1 MDLIPTLP
9 LHLLH
14 GSLHLRLGDGVE
26 AAESPLAIESLKPGL
41 VHVVQVIAAHLFR
54 AEHHGGHLVSLG
66 PVRAGGVHADQ
77 LPGQGESL
85 ALDGWDHSGHMGL
98 GKPVGL
104 DRDLDAPLP
113 LLLPGVLDLPVVI
126 RLQRLVVGKLHS
138 GDEVFAEELQQN
150 RMKNWS
156 RNKIIHRFCDRA
168 VGPPVVRLARPVAL
182 TRLGVRGVIRI

>member
-14 GSLHLRLGDGVE
+14 GPLHLGLGDGVE
-26 AAESPLAIESLKPGL
+26 AAESPLAIEGLKPGL
-41 VHVVQVIAAHLFR
+41 VHVVQVIAADLLG
-54 AEHHGGHLVSLG
+54 AKHHGGHLVSLG

-77 LPGQGESL
+77 LPGQGEPL
-85 ALDGWDHSGHMGL
+85 ALDGRDHSGHVGL

-126 RLQRLVVGKLHS
+126 RLERLVVGKLHG

-150 RMKNWS
+150 
-156 RNKIIHRFCDRA
+156 KIKTGHHA
-168 VGPPVVRLARPVAL
+168 
-182 TRLGVRGVIRI
+182 TR